1 MTTRLEQFIKSRG
14 IKPAHLAAVS
24 GYSRQHLLRIRM
36 GRMEPT
42 RRCIAAIL
50 AAIRILSGRDQ
61 LPITEVFSFE
71 DGPLELNNRSGK
83 ARLEALRLRLKLL
96 DDASEAPP
104 LLPGWGWRHWKAKQA
119 TKVWPTEQ
127 DPK

>member
-1 MTTRLEQFIKSRG
+1 MILHMPTRLETFIKSRG

-42 RRCIAAIL
+42 RRCLAPIL
-50 AAIRILSGRDQ
+50 AAIRILSGRDR
-61 LPITEVFSFE
+61 LPITELFSFE
-71 DGPLELNNRSGK
+71 DGPLELNKRSGK
-83 ARLEALRLRLKLL
+83 ARLEAIRLRLKLL

-104 LLPGWGWRHWKAKQA
+104 QNSGWWGWRH
-119 TKVWPTEQ
+119 
-127 DPK
+127 